1 MRMSTWRN
9 SVLLILLAVFGLA
22 PFLVSVT
29 CLAEGDQPDC
39 NKILT
44 ELEKGQ
50 SAEKIA
56 KAMGIQTSSVYSCE
70 KNVTKSIPSAPP
82 SPGAMSSPSDQSH

>member
-1 MRMSTWRN
+1 MSTWRN
-9 SVLLILLAVFGLA
+9 IVLLILLAAFGLA
-22 PFLVSVT
+22 PFLVRAT
-29 CLAEGDQPDC
+29 CLAKDDQPDC
-39 NKILT
+39 NKILI

-70 KNVTKSIPSAPP
+70 TKATKSIPSAPP
-82 SPGAMSSPSDQSH
+82 SPGAMPSLSDQSH